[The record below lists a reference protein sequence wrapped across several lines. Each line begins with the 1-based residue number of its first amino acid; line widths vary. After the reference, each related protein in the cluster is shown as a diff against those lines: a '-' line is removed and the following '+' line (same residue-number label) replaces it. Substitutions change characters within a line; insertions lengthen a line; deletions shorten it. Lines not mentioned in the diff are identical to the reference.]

1 MIRNLD
7 LNATCRA
14 ALLTL
19 LMAPAGSALG
29 AMTLPGGDL
38 WLNGDFDEI
47 NYGLTGLAYVKPFLF
62 VGDLAATDKPSNVAA
77 VTNLDYGYQFSGLGT
92 PMLTVTYS
100 ITNNDAAAFNDLRFM
115 VDVQADGSGS
125 FNDTPTVVWPAQG
138 MGGPDHYQ
146 VEDWFSVDLP
156 TEIIANNGLNDIDA
170 CGGLVCDVDFG
181 LQWNLASIAPGQTWQ
196 IVIGLSD
203 NGSTLSNRFLQATS
217 WDTTSTE
224 LTFSGN
230 ASVIPLPAAAWLFG
244 SGLLGLVVAA
254 RRKVCV

>member
-1 MIRNLD
+1 MIRHLD

-14 ALLTL
+14 ALLAL

-62 VGDLAATDKPSNVAA
+62 VGDLAATDKPSSVAA
-77 VTNLDYGYQFSGLGT
+77 ETNLDYGYQFSGLGT

-125 FNDTPTVVWPAQG
+125 FNDVATVVWPAQG

-146 VEDWFSVDLP
+146 VVDWAFDDLP
-156 TEIIANNGLNDIDA
+156 TEIIANNGLNDTDA
-170 CGGLVCDVDFG
+170 CGGAVCDVDFG
-181 LQWNLASIAPGQTWQ
+181 LQWNLASIAPGEIWQ

-203 NGSTLSNRFLQATS
+203 DGSTLSNRFLQATS

-244 SGLLGLVVAA
+244 SGLLGLVMVA
-254 RRKVCV
+254 RRKVCA